1 MQYPKANDV
10 KWALNDAL
18 RVFYLNDLYL
28 IEHDV
33 HERALTFRL
42 GFYLQQ
48 IFYGWDVDCGSSKNP
63 VTPLKNKL
71 LRSKCSP
78 KVSFDCGSCDH
89 SPDCTIFPAI
99 IIHKRGLGHNLLLI
113 EAKKDAS
120 ESDMANDIAR
130 IKAGLKEDAL
140 RYRYGLFLDF
150 KSTKK
155 ETVESSVFF
164 DKNRQ
169 SDLKLDDVP
178 ITKK

>member
-48 IFYGWDVDCGSSKNP
+48 IFYGWDIDCEYNRNC
-63 VTPLKNKL
+63 VTPLKNRL
-71 LRSKCSP
+71 LRPKCSP
-78 KVSFDCGSCDH
+78 ASFERGNCDH

-99 IIHKRGLGHNLLLI
+99 IIHKRGIGHNLLLI
-113 EAKKDAS
+113 EAKKDVS
-120 ESDMANDIAR
+120 ESDRANEIAR

-164 DKNRQ
+164 DGNRQ

-178 ITKK
+178 ISKK